1 MTPFLILSWPLD
13 GGSSEATA
21 RSLRAN
27 LVALYPSWTL
37 LLDEPGR
44 LIAIK
49 RGGRVISGRCGGHP
63 SFLIG
68 DVFSSGLR
76 SIDRIFAETIDFAE
90 LCRKLSNDF
99 WGAYLAVQT
108 REPGNVSVFR
118 DPIGMRD
125 GVRWSRSGLH
135 LISSD
140 ILPWLSLSAPD
151 ELAIDWRRISE
162 LLFAS
167 STVAEATP
175 LLGVETLEPGALL
188 TLGDGEALA
197 RRLWVPRRHYDDRT
211 QPAGAD
217 ELRQITT
224 RCVDAWLTAYPR
236 PLLELSGGFDSAVIA
251 AAATQAGQEIGCGVN
266 VFADD
271 SAGDERRYARDIAH
285 LHALALH
292 EIFMPVG
299 EFALADLE
307 DMPIGVR
314 PGLGSTSLAH
324 DRLLANFAEARGA
337 DTLITGHG
345 GDAVF
350 FQHPTPMIA
359 ADPSFPRTAYQAYAD
374 LARWSKTS
382 IWTVARHA
390 FRIGPGGGA
399 AFSDGAMTLRPL
411 ASVAREPRST
421 WAGDLEGLPPAKVLQ
436 IDAIAGDR
444 SAFGPSWRSQS
455 LTVVHPLLS
464 QPLVELMIGT
474 DVFHLTEGQR
484 DRALAR
490 HAFRKFLPASIAE
503 RRGKGAL
510 NSYFGRLLAASASF
524 LRSYLLD
531 GQLVR
536 NGVLDRERLD
546 AMLDRDILM
555 QIDYYGELLAALIVE
570 QWARAWVDRL
580 DVIRRDRNAS
590 SDSRPSARAN

>member
-13 GGSSEATA
+13 GGSSEASA
-21 RSLRAN
+21 RHLRAE
-27 LVALYPSWTL
+27 LLARQASWAL

-49 RGGRVISGRCGGHP
+49 AGGRVISGRCAGHP

-68 DVFSSGLR
+68 DVFSRNPR
-76 SIDRIFAETIDFAE
+76 SADKVFAETIGFCE
-90 LCRKLSNDF
+90 LCRKLSDHF
-99 WGAYLAVQT
+99 WGAYLAVQM
-108 REPGNVSVFR
+108 REPGSISVFR

-125 GVRWSRSGLH
+125 AVHWSRSGLH
-135 LISSD
+135 VISSD
-140 ILPWLSLSAPD
+140 ILPWLTLSAPG
-151 ELAIDWRRISE
+151 ELAIDWDRVDE
-162 LLFAS
+162 FLLDS
-167 STVAEATP
+167 STAAEGTP
-175 LLGVETLEPGALL
+175 LLGVETLDPGELL
-188 TLGDGEALA
+188 TFGDGETPA
-197 RRLWVPRRHYDDRT
+197 RRLWTPRRYFEDNNA
-211 QPAGAD
+211 PASAH
-217 ELRQITT
+217 ELRQVVTH
-224 RCVDAWLTAYPR
+224 CVDTWLEAYPG
-236 PLLELSGGFDSAVIA
+236 PVIEISGGFDSAVIA
-251 AAATQAGQEIGCGVN
+251 AAATHAGHKIGLGVN

-271 SAGDERRYARDIAH
+271 AAGDERCYARSIAH
-285 LHALALH
+285 LCAIPLH
-292 EIFMPVG
+292 EIYMPVG
-299 EFALADLE
+299 ELKLADLQ

-324 DRLLANFAEARGA
+324 DRLLAKFADAKGA

-359 ADPSFPRTAYQAYAD
+359 ADRVFPRWALQPYVD
-374 LARWSKTS
+374 LARWSNTS

-390 FRIGPGGGA
+390 FRIGSGSSA
-399 AFSDGAMTLRPL
+399 AFPDGTMTPL
-411 ASVAREPRST
+411 PVISAARDPRSR
-421 WAGDLEGLPPAKVLQ
+421 WAGDLQDLPPAKALH

-455 LTVVHPLLS
+455 LTVLHPLLS

-474 DVFHLTEGQR
+474 DTFHLTRGQR

-490 HAFRKFLPASIAE
+490 HAFRNFLPASIVE

-531 GQLVR
+531 GQLV
-536 NGVLDRERLD
+536 GHGILDRTRLD
-546 AMLDRDILM
+546 AMLNRDALM
-555 QIDYYGELLAALIVE
+555 QTDCYGGLLSALIIE
-570 QWARAWVDRL
+570 QWTRTWADRL
-580 DVIRRDRNAS
+580 EVIRSAS
-590 SDSRPSARAN
+590 SDSMSSAQAS